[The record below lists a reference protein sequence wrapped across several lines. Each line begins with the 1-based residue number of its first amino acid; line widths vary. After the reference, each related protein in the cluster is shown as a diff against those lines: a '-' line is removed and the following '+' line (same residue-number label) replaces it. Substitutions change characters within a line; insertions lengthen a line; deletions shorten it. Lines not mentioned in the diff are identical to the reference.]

1 MPHVNKLFLENFY
14 WELKNCHSFFN
25 SQLYFSF
32 EIVAEVLKQIS
43 QIYNLHIIIY
53 IVPILFACSNLNFFL
68 FTKKKE
74 KKKKAACHFVPLC
87 IHPDLFIFSQ
97 LLLTN
102 IFFIKGRSFY
112 NSQIDDPIFDSFLF
126 CMLLENYL
134 GHTLIINF
142 NNFLKSY
149 SLFHF
154 FLKIFLK
161 TYISQ
166 TFFLFLFFALF
177 CLNFF
182 FF

>member
-1 MPHVNKLFLENFY
+1 M
-14 WELKNCHSFFN
+14 
-25 SQLYFSF
+25 
-32 EIVAEVLKQIS
+32 
-43 QIYNLHIIIY
+43 
-53 IVPILFACSNLNFFL
+53 
-68 FTKKKE
+68 FTKKK
-74 KKKKAACHFVPLC
+74 KKERKAACHFVPLC

-166 TFFLFLFFALF
+166 TFFLFLFFALYLVSF
-177 CLNFF
+177 LTLCLLAYSLKRISQIYRIIIYRVLMYATC
-182 FF
+182 